1 MRDTSAEAEEVR
13 LEAIR
18 RMPPVQRLAQALA
31 LSETMRALALT
42 RLREPHPDRTQLELV
57 ELLIGAPL
65 VRPPD
70 RAA

>member
-31 LSETMRALALT
+31 LSETMRAA
-42 RLREPHPDRTQLELV
+42 
-57 ELLIGAPL
+57 
-65 VRPPD
+65 
-70 RAA
+70 